1 VFLGEDD
8 EVAADGVIAGLADPP
23 ALRGD
28 DRGPARREHVLS
40 AVPAPAAEAVRGA
53 ASEVVRA
60 GDRKHAN
67 GNQLLNGADLGH
79 ALRDAERTS
88 AATAT
93 LMTAEPQTGPLALL
107 VGPTFVE
114 SWIGAS
120 SVGQAALLL
129 VVLAVLLGVPALL
142 GFVTARATRPT
153 ASEPVLA
160 TAWLCDGTVVHG
172 RARPPSST
180 VAGTWTF
187 EDAEVIRR
195 GERWRSERVVVPDD
209 RLSALSTATVIAA
222 LTAPRL
228 GGRR

>member
-1 VFLGEDD
+1 VKLTYTPPCHPRQRHPSLWHLFDVVPSNWLSIVVLLLCFAPGWLAIAGWRRGRSAPGPHRALG
-8 EVAADGVIAGLADPP
+8 DGVP
-23 ALRGD
+23 AV
-28 DRGPARREHVLS
+28 ALS
-40 AVPAPAAEAVRGA
+40 AAW
-53 ASEVVRA
+53 
-60 GDRKHAN
+60 
-67 GNQLLNGADLGH
+67 
-79 ALRDAERTS
+79 
-88 AATAT
+88 
-93 LMTAEPQTGPLALL
+93 TGPLALL